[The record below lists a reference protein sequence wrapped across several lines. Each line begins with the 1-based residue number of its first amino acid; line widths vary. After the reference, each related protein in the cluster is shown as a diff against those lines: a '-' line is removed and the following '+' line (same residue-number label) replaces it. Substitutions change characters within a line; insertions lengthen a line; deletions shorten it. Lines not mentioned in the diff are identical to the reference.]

1 MGFQIEGLLMITY
14 PKMTK
19 SGRSIL
25 TVPSDRSSV
34 RPKTGNFETV
44 FVWKAVYF
52 RNSLPIIINYYH
64 KGFYAVR
71 NCEQSGIKMTSRIL

>member
-34 RPKTGNFETV
+34 RPKTGNFEMV

-52 RNSLPIIINYYH
+52 RNSLPIISYY